1 MVAAELLKQQSQHQE
16 YAERR
21 RRAAGSFTLLQLAP
35 WEVVDG
41 MMLEQGYSSEDVT
54 PAGKMR
60 EVCPYCTSVPLSLIL
75 RYRHVKRAHLFC
87 ENCTRCFDAL
97 YPDGTSALAIGAA
110 MLP

>member
-1 MVAAELLKQQSQHQE
+1 MVAAELLKEKSRYQE
-16 YAERR
+16 YMERR
-21 RRAAGSFTLLQLAP
+21 RKSATFFTLVQLAP

-41 MMLEQGYSSEDVT
+41 VMLEQGYASEDTT

-60 EVCPYCTSVPLSLIL
+60 EVCPYCNNFPLSLIL
-75 RYRHVKRAHLFC
+75 RYRHVKRSHLFC

-97 YPDGTSALAIGAA
+97 YPDGTSALAVSAA

>member
-1 MVAAELLKQQSQHQE
+1 MVAAELLKQQSDYQE
-16 YAERR
+16 YMERR
-21 RRAAGSFTLLQLAP
+21 KKNATFFTLVQLAA

-41 MMLEQGYSSEDVT
+41 VMLEQGYASEDAT

-60 EVCPYCTSVPLSLIL
+60 EICPYCSNVPLSLIL

-97 YPDGTSALAIGAA
+97 YPDGTSALAIGTVT
-110 MLP
+110 LV